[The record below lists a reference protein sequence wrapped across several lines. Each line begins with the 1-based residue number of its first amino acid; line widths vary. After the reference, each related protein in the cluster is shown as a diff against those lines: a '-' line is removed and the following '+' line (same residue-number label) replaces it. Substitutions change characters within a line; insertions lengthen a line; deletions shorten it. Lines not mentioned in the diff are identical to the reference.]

1 MSLLRTHSSLLFK
14 KKSFQV
20 SVTATTQQQSKLFIL
35 PNALIQKSLRY
46 HGSHHHHGSHSDH
59 VHTDI
64 VSTLKTSGKRG
75 MQITLV
81 GLVANVGLTISKGI
95 GGWYMNSASLLADAT
110 HSLSG
115 KFETIGSFAVST
127 LLLSGGVAIG
137 LHSFE
142 LLTTV
147 IESASASTTPAV
159 METVSTVASSSI
171 ETAAS
176 TSSATSASTA
186 SATTDASSS
195 SHSHGSIF
203 SFLEHHHHSNVLD
216 PNAAWFAL
224 ASVLIKEWLYHAT
237 IKVGKSEHSDVLI
250 ANAWHHRSDAF
261 SSVIALV
268 AIVGSHFGLPVL
280 DPLGGL
286 LVSGL
291 IKNEPHLLDFYY
303 IRGRKVGPFKH
314 LDLILHLDPKI
325 SIDQAHGIEQNVRS
339 SVKKEVPMVQ
349 EILIHLD
356 AEKQPPHH

>member
-1 MSLLRTHSSLLFK
+1 
-14 KKSFQV
+14 
-20 SVTATTQQQSKLFIL
+20 
-35 PNALIQKSLRY
+35 
-46 HGSHHHHGSHSDH
+46 
-59 VHTDI
+59 
-64 VSTLKTSGKRG
+64 
-75 MQITLV
+75 
-81 GLVANVGLTISKGI
+81 
-95 GGWYMNSASLLADAT
+95 MNSASLLADAT
-110 HSLSG
+110 HSLSDLLSDFVTLYTFKMSRKQPDDIYPYGYG

-137 LHSFE
+137 LHSFD

-147 IESASASTTPAV
+147 LETMSPSSTTITD
-159 METVSTVASSSI
+159 TVTSLTSSSI
-171 ETAAS
+171 ETTASTTTSTAAS
-176 TSSATSASTA
+176 T
-186 SATTDASSS
+186 TTDTMTDIVSNHPTHTTEGSGSFVAS
-195 SHSHGSIF
+195 F
-203 SFLEHHHHSNVLD
+203 FEHHHHQSNVLD

-224 ASVLIKEWLYHAT
+224 SSVLVKEWLYHAT

-286 LVSGL
+286 LVSGFIVKSGL
-291 IKNEPHLLDFYY
+291 SIMTSSVQELMDKGLSKDDIEDIKSVIEKVKKNEPHLLDFYY

-314 LDLILHLDPKI
+314 LDMILHLDPKI
-325 SIDQAHGIEQNVRS
+325 TIDQAHGIEQHVRS
-339 SVKKEVPMVQ
+339 TIKKEVPMVQ

>member
-1 MSLLRTHSSLLFK
+1 
-14 KKSFQV
+14 
-20 SVTATTQQQSKLFIL
+20 
-35 PNALIQKSLRY
+35 
-46 HGSHHHHGSHSDH
+46 
-59 VHTDI
+59 
-64 VSTLKTSGKRG
+64 
-75 MQITLV
+75 
-81 GLVANVGLTISKGI
+81 
-95 GGWYMNSASLLADAT
+95 MNSASLLADAT
-110 HSLSG
+110 HSLSDLLSDFVTLYTFKMSRKQPDEIYPYGYG

-147 IESASASTTPAV
+147 IESASASTPPAV

-171 ETAAS
+171 ETVSS
-176 TSSATSASTA
+176 TSSTTSATTA
-186 SATTDASSS
+186 SAATDTPST
-195 SHSHGSIF
+195 SHSHGSVF
-203 SFLEHHHHSNVLD
+203 SFLEHHHHSNILD

-291 IKNEPHLLDFYY
+291 IVQSGASIMKNSVQELMDKGLSKPDIEDIKQVIEKVKKNEPHLLDFYY

-325 SIDQAHGIEQNVRS
+325 TIDQAHGIEQNVRS